1 MTIPNIL
8 TLSRIALIPI
18 FVIVYYLPVS
28 WAHLGAAILFAI
40 AAFTDWLDGYLAR
53 NLQQGTRFGSFLDPI
68 ADKLAVAVALVLV
81 VGEMGMIYITI
92 PAAIIVG
99 REIIIS
105 GLREWMAEIGKRRSV
120 AVVQLAKLKTVLQML
135 ALILLLFYR
144 KGDTWIELLGVILL
158 YAAVLLTLW
167 SMILYLKAAWSDLT
181 LSTNKE

>member
-1 MTIPNIL
+1 
-8 TLSRIALIPI
+8 
-18 FVIVYYLPVS
+18 
-28 WAHLGAAILFAI
+28 
-40 AAFTDWLDGYLAR
+40 
-53 NLQQGTRFGSFLDPI
+53 
-68 ADKLAVAVALVLV
+68 
-81 VGEMGMIYITI
+81 
-92 PAAIIVG
+92 
-99 REIIIS
+99 
-105 GLREWMAEIGKRRSV
+105 MAEIGKRRSV